1 MSKKAHTLAQNCL
14 IHVQNAPTLLQFL
27 LHKHYIDAHTG
38 PRESIYMAISVL
50 VDAVRSNRAPAYN
63 SVVLDVDST
72 ITGIE
77 GIDWLAARRGEVT
90 ARAVASLTEDAMRGL
105 LPLEHVYA
113 HRIAHVRPRR
123 EELDLLAKA
132 YVEALAPGA
141 IEAVRRMRMA
151 GVQVVLVSSALRHS
165 LLRLALRLGLGPGD
179 VFAVD
184 VKFDA
189 LGAYESFDA
198 DSPLVSASGKRRVV
212 ASLPLDRPILAVG
225 DAATD
230 LAMRDAVDS
239 FVAFTGFVRRDS
251 IARQADAEIT
261 SFDELVTM
269 VLG

>member
-1 MSKKAHTLAQNCL
+1 
-14 IHVQNAPTLLQFL
+14 
-27 LHKHYIDAHTG
+27 
-38 PRESIYMAISVL
+38 MAISVL
-50 VDAVRSNRAPAYN
+50 VDPLRPSRVPAFK

-77 GIDWLAARRGEVT
+77 GIDWLAARRGEVV

-105 LPLEHVYA
+105 LPLEQVYA

-132 YVEALAPGA
+132 YVEALAPGVV
-141 IEAVRRMRMA
+141 EAVRRMRMA

-165 LLRLALRLGLGPGD
+165 LLRLALRLGLGPAD

-198 DSPLVSASGKRRVV
+198 DSPLASAYGKRRVV
-212 ASLPLDRPILAVG
+212 ASLTLDRPILAVG
-225 DAATD
+225 DATTD
-230 LAMRDAVDS
+230 LAMRDAVD
-239 FVAFTGFVRRDS
+239 AFAAYTGFVRRD
-251 IARQADAEIT
+251 AVTRQADYVVN
-261 SFDELVTM
+261 SFDELAAM

>member
-1 MSKKAHTLAQNCL
+1 
-14 IHVQNAPTLLQFL
+14 
-27 LHKHYIDAHTG
+27 
-38 PRESIYMAISVL
+38 MAISVL
-50 VDAVRSNRAPAYN
+50 VHPVSSKRSPAYI

-77 GIDWLAARRGEVT
+77 GIDWLAARRGEVV

-105 LPLEHVYA
+105 LPLEQVYA

-123 EELDLLAKA
+123 EELDLLARA
-132 YVEALAPGA
+132 YVDALAPD
-141 IEAVRRMRMA
+141 AVEVVKRMRMA

-165 LLRLALRLGLGPGD
+165 LLRLALRLGLGPAD
-179 VFAVD
+179 VYAVD
-184 VKFDA
+184 VRFDA

-198 DSPLVSASGKRRVV
+198 DSPLTYASGKRRVV

-230 LAMRDAVDS
+230 LAMRDAVDA
-239 FVAFTGFVRRDS
+239 FVAYTGFVRRDA
-251 IARQADAEIT
+251 IVRQADHEVT
-261 SFDELVTM
+261 SFEELATM